1 MLSRLESKI
10 RGGRW
15 SYWLVTYGC
24 VGVSYRPVGHGVSS
38 ISDVKHV
45 EPPGER
51 VAYREAG
58 QGPADESI
66 SQGLDDDRN

>member
-1 MLSRLESKI
+1 MVTSGVGNQGWTTELLAGNLRLRKRRLLASRA
-10 RGGRW
+10 R
-15 SYWLVTYGC
+15 
-24 VGVSYRPVGHGVSS
+24 VSP

-66 SQGLDDDRN
+66 SQGLNDDRN